1 VLLLGIVWAVL
12 KFVVWPAATSAEEV
26 GLLAP
31 LASKSTSSSGGG
43 EEGAKTFTFKK
54 KYSGV

>member
-1 VLLLGIVWAVL
+1 MGIVWAVL